1 MKKVIICVLS
11 FIIVIT
17 SCCFAKVYVK
27 GYFRKDGTYVA
38 PHYRTNPDS
47 KITNNYSYPG
57 NYNPNTGK
65 ITGGSSIYS
74 PSSTTNS
81 LINPSTTPLT
91 NYQATTYASPTKIQV
106 EKPTY
111 PVKIN
116 GTNIS
121 TYSGN
126 WEPITYNNITYI
138 PMTSSVIEEL
148 GLTSSFDSVNGFNL
162 NQTANQSPE
171 VLLIVLD
178 PTTMKFHSTTDCAD
192 LKNIDDY
199 RSCPNCIE

>member
-1 MKKVIICVLS
+1 MKKKVIVCILS
-11 FIIVIT
+11 FVFIIT
-17 SCCFAKVYVK
+17 SFCFAQVYVK

-65 ITGGSSIYS
+65 ITGGTSTYT
-74 PSSTTNS
+74 PSYTSNTLTS
-81 LINPSTTPLT
+81 LPT
-91 NYQATTYASPTKIQV
+91 TTYTSPTKMQV

-116 GTNIS
+116 GANIS
-121 TYSGN
+121 NYSGN
-126 WEPITYNNITYI
+126 WEPITYNDITYI

-178 PTTMKFHSTTDCAD
+178 PTTMKFHSTTDCAG

>member
-57 NYNPNTGK
+57 NYNPNTGE

-74 PSSTTNS
+74 PSYTTNS

-91 NYQATTYASPTKIQV
+91 NYEAVTYASHTKMQV

-116 GTNIS
+116 GANIS

-178 PTTMKFHSTTDCAD
+178 PSTMKFHSTTECAG
-192 LKNIDDY
+192 LRNIDDY